1 MLEVNRKLYLNEPTN
16 EKSLEF
22 EKTTEIVQGFIEVL
36 RKFKY

>member
-22 EKTTEIVQGFIEVL
+22 EKTKKIVQGFIEMMK
-36 RKFKY
+36 KFKN